1 MPTLLENSDSLIGMA
16 ARREKALFLEYVL
29 KDNNGNRV
37 VNGQIHL
44 EIQEHIALC
53 KKHNEQY
60 CGVLAPWGHGKTE
73 NAIIGNTLDEIGH
86 NPNIRI
92 FIISNTDDNAK
103 ARIESITNYI
113 STDVDYHNVYPYVRP
128 SQDQSSWTKHKFVV
142 ERESKAKDGT
152 VEAYGVM
159 TSGVGGRC
167 DLLLFDDPVDMRNA
181 IINPALREQVKQNI
195 ENVWLSR
202 LTPDGMAIYIATV
215 WHQDDATSCM
225 LKNPKWKF
233 LVMRISE
240 DYESIECESPFKGK
254 FKIPLWSYW
263 NKDRLLNRLGVIGQ
277 RAFNRGFRQNAL
289 SDEDRT
295 FPSSDK
301 IFRHDVGVDSVSQYF
316 PRICGID
323 PFGQA
328 VVIYT
333 IALNPQNHQRITVE
347 IRRGKWQPRQTIA
360 EIVNVFHKQ
369 HPVLMVVE
377 NNASQD
383 AIIQWAHEVGGL
395 DLPIVPFTT
404 GAQKAN
410 IDFGLPSLE
419 VEFANGA
426 WMIPCRG
433 IDFALDHENPIVV
446 HANELRGHPVAVA
459 ADTVMAQ
466 WFARE
471 GARFFTQHLQ
481 GGQVNP
487 NEIVTAEEIG
497 IERVTIGNY

>member
-1 MPTLLENSDSLIGMA
+1 MSLLARQSKPT
-16 ARREKALFLEYVL
+16 FLQYVL
-29 KDNNGNRV
+29 KDNNGV
-37 VNGQIHL
+37 QVNNGAIHD

-53 KKHNEQY
+53 KQHKEQY
-60 CGVLAPWGHGKTE
+60 CGILAPWGHGKTE
-73 NAIIGNTLDEIGH
+73 NAIIGNTLDEIGK

-113 STDVDYHNVYPYVRP
+113 NNDHEYHAVYPHVVAG
-128 SQDQSSWTKHKFVV
+128 DHLSWTKHKIIVQ
-142 ERESKAKDGT
+142 RESKSKDGT
-152 VEAYGVM
+152 VEAYGVS

-181 IINPALREQVKQNI
+181 IMNPALREQVKQNI

-202 LTPDGMAIYIATV
+202 LTPDGMAIYVATI
-215 WHQDDATSCM
+215 WHQNDATSCM
-225 LKNPKWKF
+225 LKNTKWKF
-233 LVMRISE
+233 LVMKISE
-240 DYESIECESPFKGK
+240 DFESIDCESPFKGK

-289 SDEDRT
+289 SDEDKT
-295 FPSSDK
+295 FPSADL
-301 IFRHDVGVDSVSQYF
+301 IFRHDVDRASINKYW

-323 PFGQA
+323 PFGQW

-333 IALNPQNHQRITVE
+333 IALNPQNNQRITVE
-347 IRRGKWQPRQTIA
+347 IRRGKWQPRHTIN
-360 EIVNVFHKQ
+360 EIVDVWHKHKPQ
-369 HPVLMVVE
+369 IMVVE

-383 AIIQWAHEVGGL
+383 AILQWAHEVGGL
-395 DLPIVPFTT
+395 DMPIFPFTT

-426 WMIPCRG
+426 WMIPCQG
-433 IDFALDHENPIVV
+433 VDFALDHENPIVI
-446 HANELRGHPVAVA
+446 HKNELNDHPVATTW
-459 ADTVMAQ
+459 DTVMAM

-471 GARFFTQHLQ
+471 GARFLTHNVSEAQM
-481 GGQVNP
+481 NP
-487 NEIVTAEEIG
+487 GEIITGEDIG
-497 IERVTIGNY
+497 IERVNIGNY

>member
-1 MPTLLENSDSLIGMA
+1 
-16 ARREKALFLEYVL
+16 
-29 KDNNGNRV
+29 
-37 VNGQIHL
+37 
-44 EIQEHIALC
+44 
-53 KKHNEQY
+53 
-60 CGVLAPWGHGKTE
+60 
-73 NAIIGNTLDEIGH
+73 
-86 NPNIRI
+86 
-92 FIISNTDDNAK
+92 
-103 ARIESITNYI
+103 
-113 STDVDYHNVYPYVRP
+113 
-128 SQDQSSWTKHKFVV
+128 
-142 ERESKAKDGT
+142 
-152 VEAYGVM
+152 
-159 TSGVGGRC
+159 
-167 DLLLFDDPVDMRNA
+167 
-181 IINPALREQVKQNI
+181 
-195 ENVWLSR
+195 
-202 LTPDGMAIYIATV
+202 
-215 WHQDDATSCM
+215 
-225 LKNPKWKF
+225 
-233 LVMRISE
+233 MRISE